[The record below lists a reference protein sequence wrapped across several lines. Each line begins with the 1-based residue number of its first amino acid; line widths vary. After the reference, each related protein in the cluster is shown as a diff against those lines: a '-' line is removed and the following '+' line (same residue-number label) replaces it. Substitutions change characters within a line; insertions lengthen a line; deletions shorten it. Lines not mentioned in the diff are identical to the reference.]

1 VFLTNGVDARDDTNT
16 GTTSGRHADGFG
28 RIGKYCRY
36 GIWIVRSLSTERAA
50 QVSGSGARRAG
61 AVNRSDSERDDGSSE
76 RPDPDPCSCSFCD
89 RRSRSGEYSGSCSR
103 QRASGRSRRS
113 AARSQTTTR
122 TPGREILRV
131 LAVTNLYCAGGT
143 ISAHPR
149 GRG

>member
-1 VFLTNGVDARDDTNT
+1 MFLTNGVDARDDTNT

-76 RPDPDPCSCSFCD
+76 RPDPCSCSFCD